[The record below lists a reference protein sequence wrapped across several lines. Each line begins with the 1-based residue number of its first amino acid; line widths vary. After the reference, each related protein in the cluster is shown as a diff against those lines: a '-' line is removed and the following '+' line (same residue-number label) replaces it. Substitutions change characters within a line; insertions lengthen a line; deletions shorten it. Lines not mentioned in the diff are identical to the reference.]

1 MYQVT
6 IKNPG
11 KIVTQGDILSFSIN
25 GFPPNT
31 TLDYYISDQK
41 WKIFW
46 KDCIVSDASG
56 GGIFSIRCGNDLKGS
71 YRLYV
76 RNYIYGAVND
86 GFTVVEPGTAIPANA
101 TPDASAAKSATSAA
115 SEIDNLLLEVEAGG
129 EKPEE
134 KTACEEAE
142 AEAEAEAETE
152 AEVEAEAE
160 APAEEKRVDAEL

>member
-11 KIVTQGDILSFSIN
+11 KVVVQGDILSFSIN

-46 KDCIVSDASG
+46 KDRVVSDANG
-56 GGIFSIRCGNDLKGS
+56 GGVFSIRCGNDLKGS

-76 RNYIYGAVND
+76 RNYIYGCVND
-86 GFTVVEPGTAIPANA
+86 AFTVVEPGVVTPATSCA
-101 TPDASAAKSATSAA
+101 TSDASAGKPAATSAA
-115 SEIDNLLLEVEAGG
+115 SEIDNLLLEVEAGAA
-129 EKPEE
+129 KTEE
-134 KTACEEAE
+134 KLACEGAGAESDEEAQ
-142 AEAEAEAETE
+142 AGD
-152 AEVEAEAE
+152 EV
-160 APAEEKRVDAEL
+160 PAKEIKPDAEL